1 MKLSWRGMPLRNATK
16 SSAPTSPLKARPAE
30 SATGVSAQD
39 WLPLA
44 DLRDG
49 CLIRPDGGVVGGI
62 AVAPLSLAL
71 KSESEK
77 WAIIQA
83 VHAAING
90 LQVPFEILSL
100 YRPVDLDAYLA
111 SLDRMLATT
120 DASRRQIL
128 RDYLGWVHGLVRSGE
143 AVERRYF
150 ILVTRL
156 GPDALQEHRTS
167 LPALVS
173 DLMRAR
179 GLQAKVMDD
188 AAWRELLFLTFHS
201 GQSAIEAV
209 PDGLR
214 MPPTY
219 RGGIVNA

>member
-1 MKLSWRGMPLRNATK
+1 MKMPIRSPRISKKSPKAPSQSAGASPSLNA
-16 SSAPTSPLKARPAE
+16 
-30 SATGVSAQD
+30 AQD

-71 KSESEK
+71 KSENEK
-77 WAIIQA
+77 RAIIQA

-90 LQVPFEILSL
+90 LQVPWQILSL

-111 SLDRMLATT
+111 SLDAMLAEA
-120 DASRRQIL
+120 DPRRKQVL

-143 AVERRYF
+143 AVERRYY
-150 ILVTRL
+150 ILVSRT
-156 GPDALQEHRTS
+156 GADAILEHRTS
-167 LPALVS
+167 LRALVE
-173 DLMRAR
+173 DLQRAR
-179 GLQAKVMDD
+179 GLQARVMSD
-188 AAWRELLFLTFHS
+188 ADWRELLFLTFHS
-201 GQSAIEAV
+201 GQAAVEPV

-219 RGGIVNA
+219 RGGVESA